1 MKDFYEVT
9 CDNGYF
15 IIGIFQA
22 ESGDEAKRAYM
33 RDAGFNERDVD
44 DDGLREDFL
53 KDVDARYVTDEVEE
67 YLSLCRKNGIE
78 PEEVKYFSTMNGG
91 GIAERIEALRQ

>member
-22 ESGDEAKRAYM
+22 ESEDEAKRAYTK
-33 RDAGFNERDVD
+33 DA
-44 DDGLREDFL
+44 GLREEHINNDSFLEGFL
-53 KDVDARYVTDEVEE
+53 KDVEARCVTDEVEE